1 MAILAVAASLALV
14 ALPVL
19 LWVRSKSNGEEP
31 GHHVNQVTWV
41 AALVLGGAAALS
53 AVEALSATIWNRI
66 DLPSNAWLSS
76 VCLGALI
83 GLTIYV
89 SIWVALFRLAAA
101 VHRWSFRLPPEHVA
115 SWRDK
120 LLVEVY
126 LLLATVFGLAFAVVL
141 GHAAT
146 TIGLPI
152 WAVVPLVVAILPL
165 YQTFALPW
173 LAYLRAPRLAS
184 RNIADV
190 EAWLENLRRERGLPS
205 FHVRVQEGR
214 LANAFATGGL
224 GAHLVVI
231 GGRLLERMSRPQ
243 LCAVLAHEVA
253 HVVKRHVPR
262 LVLPLT
268 IVGTS
273 LHVLC
278 VISFA
283 NPLFD
288 REGPLSVAAGAALAG
303 AFAGLFVV
311 VLPGFFMR
319 RMEFQADRVAVE
331 MLGDGELLVDALTKL
346 AELNKQPLDARSW
359 SHPTM
364 QARIDAIRALARN
377 DAPN

>member
-1 MAILAVAASLALV
+1 MSILAVAASLGLT

-19 LWVRSKSNGEEP
+19 VWVHSKSNGEEP
-31 GHHVNQVTWV
+31 GQRVNQLTWI
-41 AALVLGGAAALS
+41 AALVLGAGAALG
-53 AVEALSATIWNRI
+53 VLKVMSATVWIWM
-66 DLPSNAWLSS
+66 DFPSNEWLSS
-76 VCLGALI
+76 ASYGASI
-83 GLTIYV
+83 GLTMYL

-101 VHRWSFRLPPEHVA
+101 IHRWSFRLPAEHA
-115 SWRDK
+115 ANWRDK
-120 LLVEVY
+120 LLVEVC
-126 LLLATVFGLAFAVVL
+126 LLTAIVFGIAFVVVL
-141 GHAAT
+141 GHAAA
-146 TIGLPI
+146 TIGLPA
-152 WAVVPLVVAILPL
+152 WAVAPLVVAVFPL

-173 LAYLRAPRLAS
+173 LMYLRAPRLTS
-184 RNIADV
+184 RNIAV
-190 EAWLENLRRERGLPS
+190 IETWLENLRLERRLPS
-205 FHVRVQEGR
+205 FHVRIQEGR
-214 LANAFATGGL
+214 IANAFATGGL

-231 GGRLLERMSRPQ
+231 GGRLLERMSHSQ

-268 IVGTS
+268 ILGTW

-288 REGPLSVAAGAALAG
+288 REEPLFVAAGAALAG

-311 VLPGFFMR
+311 ALPGFFMR
-319 RMEFQADRVAVE
+319 RMEFQADRLAVE

-364 QARIDAIRALARN
+364 QARIDAIRALAPN
-377 DAPN
+377 GAPS